1 MDTKKAAA
9 WFIIGI
15 MVLSIAGFIGGGLS
29 SGNKTTSTIQEFNGY
44 TFTRENNQWAVTI
57 AGQKYGFAY
66 LPQELQTI
74 TLPLDVSS
82 WRNKEKIYL
91 VEDSWTIDSFT
102 PQNSLNLLGAVFS
115 ANNVRLQKAC
125 LNAKDCPDLPIV
137 SCSSSALVV
146 RSASFN
152 TTETKL
158 SSDNQCFILEA
169 VSPPELER
177 TTERIIYQ
185 FLGVMQ

>member
-29 SGNKTTSTIQEFNGY
+29 SSNQNNKITQEFNSY
-44 TFTRENNQWAVTI
+44 IFTPENNQWAVTI
-57 AGQKYGFAY
+57 AGQKYGFVY

-74 TLPLDVSS
+74 TLPVDVAA
-82 WRNKEKIYL
+82 WRTKEKVYL
-91 VEDSWTIDSFT
+91 VQDLWAIDSFT
-102 PQNSLNLLGAVFS
+102 PDPSLNLLQGVFY
-115 ANNVRLQKAC
+115 ANNVRLQNAC
-125 LNAKDCPDLPIV
+125 FTSKDCPDLPIV
-137 SCSSSALVV
+137 SCTSPALVI
-146 RSASFN
+146 RSASSN
-152 TTETKL
+152 ITETEL
-158 SSDNQCFILEA
+158 SSDNQCLILEA

>member
-29 SGNKTTSTIQEFNGY
+29 SGNQNSKTTQEFNGY
-44 TFTRENNQWAVTI
+44 TFTQENNQWAVTI
-57 AGQKYGFAY
+57 AGQKYGFVY

-74 TLPLDVSS
+74 TLPVNTNS
-82 WRNKEKIYL
+82 WRTKEKVYL
-91 VEDSWTIDSFT
+91 VQDLWTMDSFT
-102 PQNSLNLLGAVFS
+102 PDPSLNLLQGVFY

-125 LNAKDCPDLPIV
+125 FSTKDCPDLPLI
-137 SCSSSALVV
+137 SCTSPALVI
-146 RSASFN
+146 RSASSN
-152 TTETKL
+152 ITETKL
-158 SSDNQCFILEA
+158 SSNNQCLIVEA

-185 FLGVMQ
+185 FLGVMP